1 MYEHYGKD
9 NGGPMIDYEKIKI
22 ALKLCEKLDS
32 PKLVCE
38 FRISDGETCYLL
50 YWFQL
55 IPMDYTTYDIEKL
68 LSKLTELTQPKPK
81 YHIGQ
86 IVWAHGLEFDM
97 DECVIDKPNQFGGY
111 FVTFKDG
118 GKSNFSEDRLYPDKK
133 DLIESQIEYW
143 INQLKDIEGFSE
155 LTGEYTLKTM
165 SPTFEGKIK
174 GFNHSEDKLEKV
186 ECDHETDGINYLN
199 STNEKDTDPA
209 RNYLDTLHLM
219 CRLCGERY
227 GYSECH
233 HESDGICFTSGNY
246 KCKKCGEFYR

>member
-1 MYEHYGKD
+1 
-9 NGGPMIDYEKIKI
+9 MIDYEKLKI
-22 ALKLCEKLDS
+22 AHELAEKLES
-32 PKLVCE
+32 KYV
-38 FRISDGETCYLL
+38 FRHEIGGISYVYCILDVSLAQPNWIIFENTSIDV
-50 YWFQL
+50 L
-55 IPMDYTTYDIEKL
+55 IA
-68 LSKLTELTQPKPK
+68 KLTELTHPKTK
-81 YHIGQ
+81 YKVGDTVLFLSSGGCIGEGK
-86 IVWAHGLEFDM
+86 IGGIDRYSDKKYYITLEGWCR
-97 DECVIDKPNQFGGY
+97 E
-111 FVTFKDG
+111 
-118 GKSNFSEDRLYPDKK
+118 SELYPTKHA
-133 DLIESQIEYW
+133 LIEAQIEYW
-143 INQLKDIEGFSE
+143 LNQLKDIEGFSE

-174 GFNHSEDKLEKV
+174 GFSHSKDKLQKF
-186 ECDHETDGINYLN
+186 ECEHETDGINYLN